1 MQRGL
6 LNPMLL
12 EPAILNGILDECL
25 VDVSALA
32 CVLLIAVCHE
42 LLASGRERKRWKLQ
56 KRLLLKSRVF
66 RVGCIGPVFTLV
78 AQMHPP
84 FEGNIDIGNLHGPF
98 AWVHCG
104 RLEEGE
110 VTVTKGALQP
120 PTSEAK
126 RKNSEPPSC
135 HASSE

>member
-25 VDVSALA
+25 VNVSALA
-32 CVLLIAVCHE
+32 CVLLIALCHE
-42 LLASGRERKRWKLQ
+42 LLASGRERKRWEIKE
-56 KRLLLKSRVF
+56 RLLLKSRVV
-66 RVGCIGPVFTLV
+66 RVDCVGPVFTFV
-78 AQMHPP
+78 AQVHQP
-84 FEGNIDIGNLHGPF
+84 FEGDIDIGNRHGPF

-120 PTSEAK
+120 PTSEANNEK
-126 RKNSEPPSC
+126 
-135 HASSE
+135 